1 MTCDNMK
8 KMNWKAYMRDSRSGF
23 TLIELLIYSVIFSI
37 SAVFLVNILATVTQ
51 TEVRQNSMNNV
62 SQQVTFVANTVQ
74 RLVRQSSLI
83 QNTSGVAST
92 TLSLRMSSSTQDQ
105 TYIFTDASST
115 AIYLKTV
122 DATGTASTTFALTD
136 DTVTVGN
143 FTVTK
148 FEVPGGSA
156 VVQVD
161 LTLNYNTNVQRAK
174 VARTWR
180 GAISRVSAAT
190 FDSNLVPNATGAF
203 DLGGSSAAWNNGF
216 YSGNVNITGKLG
228 VGTTPTDLTGTPVKV
243 KVIGDVG
250 FSTSTNGVILMSPGG
265 TCFRI
270 GVTNSGAFA
279 TSTATCP

>member
-1 MTCDNMK
+1 MCDIMK
-8 KMNWKAYMRDSRSGF
+8 MMQGDNRRGGF
-23 TLIELLIYSVIFSI
+23 TLIEVLIYAVIFSI
-37 SAVFLVNILATVTQ
+37 SAVFLVNILTSVTQ

-62 SQQVTFVANTVQ
+62 SQQVTFVANTIQ

-83 QNTSGVAST
+83 QNPSGVAST

-105 TYIFTDASST
+105 TYIYTDASST

-122 DATGTASTTFALTD
+122 DASGTASTTFALTD
-136 DTVTVGN
+136 DAVTVGN

-161 LTLNYNTNVQRAK
+161 LTLNYNTGVPRAK

-190 FDSNLVPNATGAF
+190 FDSSLVPNAAGTF

-216 YSGNVNITGKLG
+216 FAGNVNITGKLG
-228 VGTTPTDLTGTPVKV
+228 IGTTPTDLTGTAVAAKV
-243 KVIGDVG
+243 VG
-250 FSTSTNGVILMSPGG
+250 ELGFATSSNGITLVSPGG
-265 TCFRI
+265 ACFHVGI
-270 GVTNSGAFA
+270 NNSGNIT

>member
-1 MTCDNMK
+1 MK

>member
-1 MTCDNMK
+1 MMCDIMK
-8 KMNWKAYMRDSRSGF
+8 KMNWNDRRGGF
-23 TLIELLIYSVIFSI
+23 TLIEVLIYAVIFSI
-37 SAVFLVNILATVTQ
+37 SAVFLVNILTSVTQ

-62 SQQVTFVANTVQ
+62 SQQVTFVANTIQ

-83 QNTSGVAST
+83 QNPSGVAST

-105 TYIFTDASST
+105 TFIFTDASST

-122 DATGTASTTFALTD
+122 DASGTASTTFALTD
-136 DTVTVGN
+136 DAVTVGN

-161 LTLNYNTNVQRAK
+161 LTLNYNTGVQRAK

-190 FDSNLVPNATGAF
+190 FDSSLVPNAAGTF

-216 YSGNVNITGKLG
+216 FAGNVNITGKLG
-228 VGTTPTDLTGTPVKV
+228 IGTTPTDLTGTAAAIKI
-243 KVIGDVG
+243 IGDAG
-250 FSTSTNGVILMSPGG
+250 FTTSTYGVILMSPGG

-270 GVTNSGAFA
+270 GVSNSGAFT